1 MNITTLIDEIL
12 GTSTYI
18 GEFSYNDLLQYAKA
32 HEIHGVGVSDD
43 QTQKFVIAFEK
54 GEPNGVIL
62 IEEKGAL
69 YGEKA
74 AYMLGDKNNF
84 ELFSTEPSLVNAL
97 ASRCRV
103 FDKIHVQSRLAED
116 LPSIGQRKHSPG
128 VLCLTIVRNGA
139 VQSGMRVS
147 IRKGR
152 QVIGNDITT
161 TDGRA
166 SFKLLNGRYDCV
178 VLDKTQE
185 VYTFMIDF
193 KDPYSESIIDIGG

>member
-12 GTSTYI
+12 GTSTYV
-18 GEFSYNDLLQYAKA
+18 GVFSYADLLKYGKSHA
-32 HEIHGVGVSDD
+32 ISGVGVSDD
-43 QTQKFVIAFEK
+43 KTQKFIIAFEK
-54 GEPNGVIL
+54 GEPTGVIL

-69 YGEKA
+69 FGEKA
-74 AYMLGDKNNF
+74 AYLLQEKNNF

-103 FDKIHVQSRLAED
+103 FDKIHLQNRLAED
-116 LPSIGQRKHSPG
+116 LPSIGERKHSPG
-128 VLCLTIVRNGA
+128 VLCLTIVRNGT

-161 TDGRA
+161 SDGRA
-166 SFKLLNGRYDCV
+166 SFKLLNGKYDCV

-193 KDPYSESIIDIGG
+193 KDAYAESIIDIGG